1 MNWPKSIVAFGGI
14 SAAVYRAALGFGE
27 GRKLKETRRRAEG
40 QIREQTALLDQAGD
54 AIAVL
59 DLDGRLLFWN
69 KGAER
74 IYGWTATEVL
84 GQRVEDLVGD
94 AAWAQKGDGR
104 GPAASTPRASL
115 PAEPSPAALSPMR
128 QAQQC
133 VLQAGE
139 WSGELR
145 HRTKAG
151 KAVVLASRWSLVRDD
166 QDRPQSILVIG
177 TDVTER
183 KQLEAQLRRAQRL
196 ESIGT
201 LAGGIAHDLNN
212 VLTPIIMATDLL
224 KLKRPDEA
232 TLKLLQT
239 IEASAKRGAGLV
251 KQLLTFARGHEGER
265 CLLSLAPLVKE
276 VINTAAETF
285 PKSIRLRARFADGL
299 WAVSADATQLHQA
312 LLNLCV
318 NARDAM
324 PDGGE
329 MLIAAENCEVTP
341 AQARAHLNARPGKYI
356 RLSVTDTGSGIP
368 PEVMERMFEPF
379 FTTKQSG
386 RGTGLGLATV
396 LSIVKGHQGFLDVQ
410 SQVGQGTTVCIY
422 LPAVEVAPTEAGT
435 PQTASRV
442 ERRAG
447 TVLVVDDEASIRQM
461 LQVSLGAR
469 GWRVLTACNG
479 AEALSAV
486 SEHADELDAVVLDM
500 MMPVM
505 DGATAL
511 PLLRKL
517 KPDLRFV
524 LISGLRQADTLR
536 EQVGDADV
544 TFLQKPFSLDKL
556 EEAMRG
562 SALSG
567 GSQPTVPCGA
577 VGRGVC
583 APLRTDGPAAAA
595 VD

>member
-1 MNWPKSIVAFGGI
+1 
-14 SAAVYRAALGFGE
+14 
-27 GRKLKETRRRAEG
+27 
-40 QIREQTALLDQAGD
+40 
-54 AIAVL
+54 
-59 DLDGRLLFWN
+59 
-69 KGAER
+69 
-74 IYGWTATEVL
+74 
-84 GQRVEDLVGD
+84 
-94 AAWAQKGDGR
+94 
-104 GPAASTPRASL
+104 
-115 PAEPSPAALSPMR
+115 
-128 QAQQC
+128 
-133 VLQAGE
+133 
-139 WSGELR
+139 
-145 HRTKAG
+145 
-151 KAVVLASRWSLVRDD
+151 
-166 QDRPQSILVIG
+166 
-177 TDVTER
+177 
-183 KQLEAQLRRAQRL
+183 
-196 ESIGT
+196 
-201 LAGGIAHDLNN
+201 
-212 VLTPIIMATDLL
+212 
-224 KLKRPDEA
+224 
-232 TLKLLQT
+232 
-239 IEASAKRGAGLV
+239 
-251 KQLLTFARGHEGER
+251 
-265 CLLSLAPLVKE
+265 
-276 VINTAAETF
+276 
-285 PKSIRLRARFADGL
+285 
-299 WAVSADATQLHQA
+299 
-312 LLNLCV
+312 
-318 NARDAM
+318 
-324 PDGGE
+324 
-329 MLIAAENCEVTP
+329 
-341 AQARAHLNARPGKYI
+341 
-356 RLSVTDTGSGIP
+356 
-368 PEVMERMFEPF
+368 MFEPF

-410 SQVGQGTTVCIY
+410 SQVGKGTTVCIY
-422 LPAVEVAPTEAGT
+422 LPAVEVDPTEAGT